1 MISLIKTLWDLFKK
15 MIDNFSEIKTPT
27 PSEDWKKKSEK
38 DRIEKISY
46 FLKSNVLYKN
56 LIVVK
61 ALDNGQVIIRI
72 DHLIPANKR
81 GVLLLDLESVLKK
94 TMDQGITVWC
104 EPVGDKSKLR
114 QLRGVTINT

>member
-1 MISLIKTLWDLFKK
+1 

-27 PSEDWKKKSEK
+27 SSEDWKKKSEK
-38 DRIEKISY
+38 DRIENISN
-46 FLKSNVLYKN
+46 FLKSNVLYKDF
-56 LIVVK
+56 IVIK

-72 DHLIPANKR
+72 DHLIAANKR

-94 TMDQGITVWC
+94 TIDQGITIWC

>member
-1 MISLIKTLWDLFKK
+1 ML
-15 MIDNFSEIKTPT
+15 DNFSEIKTPT
-27 PSEDWKKKSEK
+27 SSEDWKKKSEK

-46 FLKSNVLYKN
+46 LLKSNVLYKN

-81 GVLLLDLESVLKK
+81 GVLLLDLESLLKK